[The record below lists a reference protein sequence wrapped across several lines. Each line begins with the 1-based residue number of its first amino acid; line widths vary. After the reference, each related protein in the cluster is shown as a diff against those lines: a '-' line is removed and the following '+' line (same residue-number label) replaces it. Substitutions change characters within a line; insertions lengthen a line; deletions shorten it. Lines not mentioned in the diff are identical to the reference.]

1 MGIPSYFSY
10 IIKNY
15 SNIIRN
21 LQMLACEKIQIHHLF
36 MDCNSIVYDTYYEM
50 ERNHKANNG
59 LAGGNNV
66 GLTKGST
73 EDAIITGVLQKIDAH
88 ISLVRPTKT
97 LFIAF
102 DGVAP
107 YAKMEQQRKR
117 RYKSGY
123 STSSDSSASTPLW
136 NTSNITPG
144 TIFMEKLSQRI
155 RAHFI
160 GAEKKYNIDSILVS
174 TSNECGEGEH
184 KLFQYIRS
192 KSTLFLH
199 DNAAVYGLDSD
210 LIMLSIFHCAMFQHL
225 YIFREAPEFGQTVRE
240 QKTSIPFYFMD
251 IGALKDS
258 ILLEMDCKYPN
269 DIRVYDYVFLCFFLG
284 NDFLPHFPALN
295 IRTQGIQV
303 LMDAYRLWIGNYEDR
318 TFISTDGDIQW
329 KWVTLFIEEL
339 AKMEHTLIINEYKT
353 REKWNT
359 KRWPESTEKERED
372 LIQNVPVILRQS
384 EEYIC
389 PKEHG
394 WEMRYYKKLFDIE
407 EGGTMTTSIE
417 TIAKNYIQGLAW
429 VYRYY
434 TVDCPDWKWKYNYEY
449 PPLLADLYAELS
461 VMKSTPFFRS
471 LETMTPFSQQVQL
484 AYVLPKCNHHL
495 LVNKNATVL
504 LDTYSHLYPDEYDF
518 EWAFCRY
525 FWEAH
530 PKLPPISLEIM
541 NQWNELFVDKP

>member
-21 LQMLACEKIQIHHLF
+21 LQMLAKSNIQIHHLF

-50 ERNHKANNG
+50 ERNHKGSNG
-59 LAGGNNV
+59 LAGG
-66 GLTKGST
+66 SI
-73 EDAIITGVLQKIDAH
+73 EDAIIAGVLKKIDAH

-123 STSSDSSASTPLW
+123 SVGTNNSASTPLW

-144 TIFMEKLSQRI
+144 TIFMDTLAKRI
-155 RAHFI
+155 HAHFV
-160 GAEKKYNIDSILVS
+160 GAEKKYNIDTILIS

-184 KLFQYIRS
+184 KLFQYIRRN
-192 KSTLFLH
+192 STTFSN

-225 YIFREAPEFGQTVRE
+225 YIFREAPEFGQIIRDQKATV
-240 QKTSIPFYFMD
+240 PFYFMD
-251 IGALKDS
+251 IGALKEY

-269 DIRVYDYVFLCFFLG
+269 DMRVYDYVFLCFFLG

-303 LMDAYRLWIGNYEDR
+303 LMDGYRMWIGKYEDR

-339 AKMEHTLIINEYKT
+339 AKMEHTLILNEYKT
-353 REKWNT
+353 REKWNS
-359 KRWPESTEKERED
+359 KKWPESTEKERED
-372 LIQNVPVILRQS
+372 LIQNVPVILRQT

-394 WEMRYYKKLFDIE
+394 WETRYYKKLFNIDHGE
-407 EGGTMTTSIE
+407 RMTESIE

-434 TVDCPDWKWKYNYEY
+434 TVDCPDWKWKYHYEY
-449 PPLLADLYAELS
+449 PPLLTDLYAELS
-461 VMKSTPFFRS
+461 IMKPAPFFRS

-484 AYVLPKCNHHL
+484 AYVLPKWNHHL
-495 LVNKNATVL
+495 LLSKNAKAL
-504 LDTYSHLYPDEYDF
+504 LDTYSHLYPHDYEF

-530 PKLPPISLEIM
+530 PTLPQISIETM
-541 NQWNELFVDKP
+541 NQWNEMFVDKP